1 MKARNNYNFR
11 WHENPID
18 NVQEVDDDIFQEV
31 ELHVLTPVSVG
42 ADLDIPGALLGD
54 GPMEEVNLNDITVPR
69 FSDDDQLDE
78 EEYAENDE
86 WEDDDEND
94 NVELDVDNE
103 EVGFEYESNDDME
116 DDYIH
121 GSGSRVL
128 PGTHVTYN
136 QSDSHTPQS
145 GRIIVPPA
153 TDSSEASLGT
163 TGTGESSRVPSI
175 NLRAPRGEFDD
186 GSTVRT
192 ISTIIR
198 AHMPGPYPTWSKFPE
213 GARELCFRQFL
224 AHYRFE
230 TEKEEVES
238 KSVFNIIAAQRLKDL
253 LSEAR
258 TTALKKC
265 KTNDFLKCEGWKLI
279 WMKAEN
285 WRGLLQI
292 WASDKWQKL
301 SATGTQNKL
310 SGGDDSLVR
319 HARGS
324 ISVLQYK
331 EKMRKEFGSEPS
343 TLQVYYRIHKKT
355 KTGDFVNEKS
365 KATSETYTCLMN
377 EKYGENPTS
386 HPEFD
391 EELWLKATGGVKKEE
406 KYTNV
411 GRLDQ
416 RKFYLETEPVLL
428 VDQLPLQ
435 PPHGMNMRWLMRLI
449 P

>member
-175 NLRAPRGEFDD
+175 NLRAPRGSAHLEPPPVDLSDRHEFDD

-258 TTALKKC
+258 TTALKK
-265 KTNDFLKCEGWKLI
+265 W
-279 WMKAEN
+279 
-285 WRGLLQI
+285 
-292 WASDKWQKL
+292 
-301 SATGTQNKL
+301 TQNKL